1 METTV
6 KGKYLIYKGQP
17 LVRENNTICYG
28 STDNK
33 CVLFLM
39 ILSNK
44 TVNINAKDNASKDSA
59 NKTISKKVEIPDS
72 ILGQVVSTDT
82 TKKPHERILKQFNKN
97 GLYEAL
103 DFGIDVMNRFNK

>member
-1 METTV
+1 MATTV

-28 STDNK
+28 SMENK

-39 ILSNK
+39 VMSNK
-44 TVNINAKDNASKDSA
+44 TIATKDPSIK
-59 NKTISKKVEIPDS
+59 IEIPDM
-72 ILGQVVSTDT
+72 IVGQVVSTDT
-82 TKKPHERILKQFNKN
+82 SKTPSERLLKQFSKN
-97 GLYEAL
+97 GLYDAL